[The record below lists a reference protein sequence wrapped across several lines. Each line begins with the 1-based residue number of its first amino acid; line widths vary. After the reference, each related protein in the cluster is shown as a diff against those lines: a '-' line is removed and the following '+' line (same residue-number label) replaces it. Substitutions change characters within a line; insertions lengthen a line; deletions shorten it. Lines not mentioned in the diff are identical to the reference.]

1 MYLSDSKSIGE
12 KMEQEFS
19 ENAKSL
25 ADEERKSAFNTNMV
39 SLLPLSDRT
48 PLDSL

>member
-19 ENAKSL
+19 ENAKNL
-25 ADEERKSAFNTNMV
+25 TDDERTSAFNTNMV
-39 SLLPLSDRT
+39 SLRPLSDRT
-48 PLDSL
+48 RLDSL